1 MGEYLNDS
9 IIVKLASSNDDNVL
23 QNKQVN
29 QFVDEGV
36 DLLVISPNQLSADFQ
51 GGVERAYE
59 KGIPVILYDRI
70 LPIPINILHSS
81 AVTTIISVSQWVP
94 L

>member
-9 IIVKLASSNDDNVL
+9 IIVKLASSNDDNVM

-36 DLLVISPNQLSADFQ
+36 DLLIISPNQMSAISKA
-51 GGVERAYE
+51 VERAYD
-59 KGIPVILYDRI
+59 KGIPVICMIVCRI
-70 LPIPINILHSS
+70 PRNIRLSLV
-81 AVTTIISVSQWVP
+81 ATIIR
-94 L
+94 